1 MSRNHQFKNDY
12 MKIMKKLISNRY
24 ATELVAPAE
33 KTKCWYLPFH
43 GFYNQ
48 NFLVRSA

>member
-24 ATELVAPAE
+24 ATELVAPLKKENAGIYLSMDSI
-33 KTKCWYLPFH
+33 TKISW
-43 GFYNQ
+43 
-48 NFLVRSA
+48 